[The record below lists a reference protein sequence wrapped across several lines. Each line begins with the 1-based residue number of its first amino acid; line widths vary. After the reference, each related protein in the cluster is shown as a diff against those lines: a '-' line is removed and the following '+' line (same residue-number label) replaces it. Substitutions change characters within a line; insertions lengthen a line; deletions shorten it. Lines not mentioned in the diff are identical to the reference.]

1 MSCLIFRWESSDES
15 SSVAS
20 NVNKISNKPAFENEK
35 PSRVVLKK
43 KDDLFDN
50 SDSEDDLFSS
60 EKPAMTNKSSSSY
73 LPESKSSFNSSPR
86 SSNSLSSKTTSSP
99 FYSEIKQSESDKEDD
114 LFSST
119 STTNTSFNTKVT
131 DLFSDDLFSYDSN
144 SSFSNNV
151 PVNPKSKSYK
161 DTVSVEDDDP
171 LFSSVDSLKKSFSKN
186 AKSNFVNDIFPD
198 EVDLFGST
206 TKVKDDNLFDAPSF
220 SKNSDNVLKNTQKIP
235 VSTSF
240 RPSSRGLFGDDED
253 DDLFS
258 TNVSTNVPPSKNT
271 VEQNRLDNNKI
282 NTLVPQS
289 KQPISTNENDDLFS
303 SSHQITEVRSDKVK
317 VKSGNLKPK
326 KALERRSLFDSD
338 SDDDLF
344 SSPQGSLSSRKSLQ
358 ATNTHVINK
367 PDVHKQQKPSNQET
381 IPTKI
386 AKTDF
391 SSIFSNEASNIFS
404 NSHKVSVV
412 SADSLFDE
420 EKDLFYQTNNT
431 NVKTPDLFTNTSSQN
446 TTSKSSEPNNDS
458 LAVSNSYTHNKETS
472 SIDKISAIEA
482 VNPELASSSKE
493 VSNSVPEISSE
504 IRTKVVSSSVSNK
517 PEIKHKKPE
526 PPKSLG
532 IKPISETLSGALPK
546 ENVKV
551 SQSSEFPKQSLTTVT
566 PNDAL
571 DGEAVS
577 VPTPSKAK
585 PGRCKY
591 GILLNI
597 VDMIGFV

>member
-1 MSCLIFRWESSDES
+1 MTKLILSCLNFRWENSDEN
-15 SSVAS
+15 SVAS
-20 NVNKISNKPAFENEK
+20 NVNKISNKPSLENEK

-60 EKPAMTNKSSSSY
+60 SQPAMTSKSSSSY
-73 LPESKSSFNSSPR
+73 QPESKSSFNSSPR

-114 LFSST
+114 LFSSR
-119 STTNTSFNTKVT
+119 SSSNIGFKHKVT
-131 DLFSDDLFSYDSN
+131 DLFSDDLFSHDSSN
-144 SSFSNNV
+144 SFSSNV
-151 PVNPKSKSYK
+151 PVNSKSKSYK
-161 DTVSVEDDDP
+161 DIDSVGDDDP
-171 LFSSVDSLKKSFSKN
+171 LFSSEDSLKKSVSKS
-186 AKSNFVNDIFPD
+186 AKSNFENDLFPD
-198 EVDLFGST
+198 EVDLFGSKA
-206 TKVKDDNLFDAPSF
+206 KVEDDNLFDAPSF
-220 SKNSDNVLKNTQKIP
+220 SKNSDNVIKNTQKIP
-235 VSTSF
+235 VS
-240 RPSSRGLFGDDED
+240 SSLRFSSKGLFDDDED
-253 DDLFS
+253 DALFS
-258 TNVSTNVPPSKNT
+258 TNVITNVPPSKNT
-271 VEQNRLDNNKI
+271 VDKI

-289 KQPISTNENDDLFS
+289 NQPISTNENDDLFS
-303 SSHQITEVRSDKVK
+303 SSQQVTEVRNDRVK
-317 VKSGNLKPK
+317 VKAGNLKPK

-367 PDVHKQQKPSNQET
+367 ADIHKQQKPSNQET
-381 IPTKI
+381 NPTKI

-391 SSIFSNEASNIFS
+391 SSIFSNEASGVDIFS
-404 NSHKVSVV
+404 SSHKVSAV

-431 NVKTPDLFTNTSSQN
+431 NVKTPDLFTNTTSQ
-446 TTSKSSEPNNDS
+446 TTSKSSEPNNGS
-458 LAVSNSYTHNKETS
+458 LAISNSYTNNKETS
-472 SIDKISAIEA
+472 SQDKMSAVEA
-482 VNPELASSSKE
+482 VNPKLGPSSGE
-493 VSNSVPEISSE
+493 VHNSVPEISSK
-504 IRTKVVSSSVSNK
+504 IKTKGVSSSVSNK

-532 IKPISETLSGALPK
+532 IKPISETLSSALPK

-551 SQSSEFPKQSLTTVT
+551 SQKPEFPKQSSTTLYSETVA

-585 PGRCKY
+585 PGT
-591 GILLNI
+591 
-597 VDMIGFV
+597 

>member
-35 PSRVVLKK
+35 PTRVVLKK

-86 SSNSLSSKTTSSP
+86 SSNSFSSKSTSLP
-99 FYSEIKQSESDKEDD
+99 CYSEIKQSESDKEDD

-144 SSFSNNV
+144 SSFSNNS
-151 PVNPKSKSYK
+151 NPKSKSYK

-186 AKSNFVNDIFPD
+186 AKSNFVNDLFPD

-206 TKVKDDNLFDAPSF
+206 TKVKDDNLFDVPSF

-235 VSTSF
+235 VSTSS
-240 RPSSRGLFGDDED
+240 RPSSKGLFDDDDED
-253 DDLFS
+253 DALFS
-258 TNVSTNVPPSKNT
+258 TNVITNVPPSKNT
-271 VEQNRLDNNKI
+271 VEQNRLYNNKI

-303 SSHQITEVRSDKVK
+303 SSQQITEVQSDKVK

-381 IPTKI
+381 IATKI

-391 SSIFSNEASNIFS
+391 SSIFSNEASDVNIFA
-404 NSHKVSVV
+404 NSHKISLV

-482 VNPELASSSKE
+482 ANPELASSSKE
-493 VSNSVPEISSE
+493 VSNSVPEMSSK
-504 IRTKVVSSSVSNK
+504 IKTKVVSASVSNK

-532 IKPISETLSGALPK
+532 IKPISETLSDALPK

-551 SQSSEFPKQSLTTVT
+551 SQSSEFPKQSSTTVT

-591 GILLNI
+591 
-597 VDMIGFV
+597 

>member
-1 MSCLIFRWESSDES
+1 MTKLILSCLNFRWENNDEN
-15 SSVAS
+15 SVAS
-20 NVNKISNKPAFENEK
+20 NVNKISNKPSHENEK
-35 PSRVVLKK
+35 PSRVVLKN

-60 EKPAMTNKSSSSY
+60 SQQAMTSKSSSSY
-73 LPESKSSFNSSPR
+73 QPESTKSSFNSSPR
-86 SSNSLSSKTTSSP
+86 SLSSKTTSSP

-114 LFSST
+114 LFSSR
-119 STTNTSFNTKVT
+119 SSSNIGFKHKVT
-131 DLFSDDLFSYDSN
+131 DLFSDDLFSYDSSN
-144 SSFSNNV
+144 SFSSNV
-151 PVNPKSKSYK
+151 PVNSKSKSYK
-161 DTVSVEDDDP
+161 DTVSVGDDDT
-171 LFSSVDSLKKSFSKN
+171 LFSSEDSLKKSVSKS
-186 AKSNFVNDIFPD
+186 AKSNFENDLFPD
-198 EVDLFGST
+198 EVDLFGSKA
-206 TKVKDDNLFDAPSF
+206 KVEDDNLFDAPSF
-220 SKNSDNVLKNTQKIP
+220 SKNSDNVKKHTQKIP
-235 VSTSF
+235 VSSSL
-240 RPSSRGLFGDDED
+240 RPSSKGLFDDDED
-253 DDLFS
+253 DALFS
-258 TNVSTNVPPSKNT
+258 TNVITNVPPSKNT
-271 VEQNRLDNNKI
+271 VEQNWLDNNKI

-289 KQPISTNENDDLFS
+289 NQPISTNENDDLFS
-303 SSHQITEVRSDKVK
+303 SFQQVTEVRNDRVK

-367 PDVHKQQKPSNQET
+367 ADVHKQQKPSNQET
-381 IPTKI
+381 NPTKI

-391 SSIFSNEASNIFS
+391 SSIFSNEASGVDIFS
-404 NSHKVSVV
+404 SSHKVSAV

-431 NVKTPDLFTNTSSQN
+431 NVKTPDLFTNTTSQ
-446 TTSKSSEPNNDS
+446 TTSKSSEPNNRS
-458 LAVSNSYTHNKETS
+458 LAISNSYTNNKETS
-472 SIDKISAIEA
+472 SQDKMSAVEA
-482 VNPELASSSKE
+482 VNPKLAPSSGE
-493 VSNSVPEISSE
+493 VHNSVPEISSKIE
-504 IRTKVVSSSVSNK
+504 TKGVSGSVSNK

-551 SQSSEFPKQSLTTVT
+551 SQKPEFPKQSLTTLYSETVA

-585 PGRCKY
+585 PGTCKY
-591 GILLNI
+591 
-597 VDMIGFV
+597 